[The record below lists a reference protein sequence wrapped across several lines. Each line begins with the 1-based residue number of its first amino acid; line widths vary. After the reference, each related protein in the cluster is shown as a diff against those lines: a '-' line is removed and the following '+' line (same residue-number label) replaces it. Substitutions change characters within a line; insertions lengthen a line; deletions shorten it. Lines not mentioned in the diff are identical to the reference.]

1 LATTARGTRGRK
13 KYGLRVVLIL
23 ALLLGAALYL
33 FHYISQF
40 PKELIELYKNNPD
53 ARSFVLAYPNHK
65 DDSTIGELS
74 ARELSGGVPLLM
86 QWDERWGYARYGSS
100 VLGVTGCG
108 PTCLSMVAVG
118 LTGSDAA
125 TPAAVADFSER
136 NGYYVGGV
144 GTSWDLML
152 MGAAAF
158 GLSVEQLPL
167 SRETMTMALDG
178 GRPLIVSL
186 GPGDFTRS
194 GHFIVITGYD
204 AEGFIVNDPNS
215 QLRSDE
221 RWSYTELAP
230 QILSIWA
237 YSAT

>member
-1 LATTARGTRGRK
+1 MAAAAHGTRRRK
-13 KYGLRVVLIL
+13 KHRLRGILIL
-23 ALLLGAALYL
+23 ALLFGAALYL
-33 FHYISQF
+33 FQYISQF

-53 ARSFVLAYPNHK
+53 ARSFVLAYPQHR
-65 DDSTIGELS
+65 DDSAVGGLSSGELS
-74 ARELSGGVPLLM
+74 GAVPLLM
-86 QWDERWGYARYGSS
+86 QWDERWGYHRYGSS

-118 LTGSDAA
+118 LTANDAA
-125 TPAAVADFSER
+125 TPAAVADFSEL
-136 NGYYVGGV
+136 NGHYVGGL

-152 MGAAAF
+152 TGAAAF
-158 GLSVEQLPL
+158 GLNAEELPL
-167 SRETMTMALDG
+167 SREAMSVALDA

-194 GHFIVITGYD
+194 GHFVVITSYD

-215 QLRSDE
+215 RLRSEE

-237 YSAT
+237 YSAA

>member
-1 LATTARGTRGRK
+1 MTTAARGTRGRK
-13 KYGLRVVLIL
+13 KHGLRGILIL
-23 ALLLGAALYL
+23 ALFLGAALYL

-53 ARSFVLAYPNHK
+53 ARGFVLAYPQHK
-65 DDSTIGELS
+65 DDGTVGELS
-74 ARELSGGVPLLM
+74 TGELSGGVPLLA
-86 QWDERWGYARYGSS
+86 QWDERWGYQRYGSS

-108 PTCLSMVAVG
+108 PTCLSMVVVG
-118 LTGSDAA
+118 LTGSSDA

-152 MGAAAF
+152 AGAAAF
-158 GLSVEQLPL
+158 GLSAEQLPP
-167 SRETMTMALDG
+167 SREAMTRALDDG
-178 GRPLIVSL
+178 QPLIVSL

-194 GHFIVITGYD
+194 GHFIVITGYEAD
-204 AEGFIVNDPNS
+204 GFVVNDPNS

-230 QILSIWA
+230 QILSVWA
-237 YSAT
+237 YSAA